1 MPATSAAVSKTIK
14 DLPDAD
20 FAISVYHDANRN
32 WTLDLRMGNAPRPL
46 EGVGASNNGRKFN
59 DAVVPIKKDAAISI
73 MLFYPR
79 DNP

>member
-20 FAISVYHDANRN
+20 FAISVYHDA
-32 WTLDLRMGNAPRPL
+32 TGMLDLRMGNAPRPL